1 MADIVLTADRTLMSN
16 YRCKEFL
23 GFATS
28 VPPNVVPDWF
38 FERLFFPYVR
48 ERDGLPV
55 EAPYGLRKVEA
66 KLLEGGF
73 DVITVRPDRLGRWLD
88 GAKVLGV
95 HAMDPFGVGP
105 SSSTFSR
112 ILKSGEPYLV
122 KHFKAVFQSPAV
134 KRAKAR
140 GLRILVGGPGAWQ
153 FRYWPEAQD
162 ELGID
167 CVIEGEAENIL
178 MDLFRA
184 ALEGEELPRFFE
196 VPPSRAPSLEEIPE
210 IRNPSINGLIEIGR
224 GCPRGCAFCSVTL
237 RPLRWYPL
245 EKIDK
250 ELLVNSEGGVD
261 GCILHGEDVLLY
273 GSMGVIPRREKVL
286 ALHKLAKARARGLSW
301 SHASM
306 AAIATDPRLM
316 EELSEII
323 IDENQRWWGAEIG
336 IETGSPELAMRVMP
350 AKAKPFRPEKWPE
363 IVKLAAGIMS
373 DCGLVPACT
382 LITGLPQETDED
394 VIKSIELI
402 EDLKWFKSLIVPLFF
417 VPMGRL
423 RDGDWF
429 RAEQLTPLQIE
440 LLLKCLQHDLKWAKA
455 FMDEYL
461 GGKWYRPILKLLYWA
476 LIWAVERRARKEG
489 ILEARLGIGQGI
501 KPSISARVSRRP

>member
-16 YRCKEFL
+16 YRGKEFL
-23 GFATS
+23 GFAST

-48 ERDGLPV
+48 ERGGLPL
-55 EAPYGLRKVEA
+55 EAPYGLRKIEA

-73 DVITVRPDRLGRWLD
+73 DVVTVRPDRLKRWLR
-88 GAKVLGV
+88 GARALGV

-112 ILKSGEPYLV
+112 LLKSGEPYLV
-122 KHFKAVFQSPAV
+122 KHFKAIFQSPEV
-134 KRAKAR
+134 RRAKAD
-140 GLRILVGGPGAWQ
+140 GLRIIVGGPGAWQ
-153 FRYWPEAQD
+153 FRYWPEAQE

-167 CVIEGEAENIL
+167 CVIDGEAEL
-178 MDLFRA
+178 VLVDLFRRA
-184 ALEGEELPRFFE
+184 IEGGELPRFLE
-196 VPPSRAPSLEEIPE
+196 VPPSMAPSLDDIPE

-245 EKIDK
+245 EKIDR
-250 ELLVNSEGGVD
+250 ELRVNSEGGVD

-273 GSMGVIPRREKVL
+273 GARGVIPEGDKVL
-286 ALHKLAKARARGLSW
+286 ALHRLAKSRARGLGW

-306 AAIATDPRLM
+306 AAIAAAPKLM

-323 IDENQRWWGAEIG
+323 IDGDQRWWGAEIG
-336 IETGSPELAMRVMP
+336 IETGSPELAAKVMP
-350 AKAKPFRPEKWPE
+350 AKARPFKPEEWPE
-363 IVKLAAGIMS
+363 VVKSAAGIMA

-382 LITGLPQETDED
+382 LITGLPEETEDD
-394 VIKSIELI
+394 VIKTIELI

-423 RDGDWF
+423 KGEDWF
-429 RAEQLTPLQIE
+429 KAEQMTASQIE
-440 LLLKCLQHDLKWAKA
+440 LFLICLRHDLRWAKA
-455 FMDEYL
+455 FMDDYL
-461 GGKWYRPILKLLYWA
+461 KGKPYAPLLKPLYKIV
-476 LIWAVERRARKEG
+476 IWATERRARKEG
-489 ILEARLGIGQGI
+489 ALLKAPGEGVRPPIEATA
-501 KPSISARVSRRP
+501 PRRC

>member
-1 MADIVLTADRTLMSN
+1 MAEIVLTADRTLMSN
-16 YRCKEFL
+16 YRGKEFL

-28 VPPNVVPDWF
+28 LPPSVVPDWF
-38 FERLFFPYVR
+38 FERLFFPYVK
-48 ERDGLPV
+48 ERNGLPM

-66 KLLEGGF
+66 KLLDGGF
-73 DVITVRPDRLGRWLD
+73 DVITVRPDRLGRWID
-88 GAKVLGV
+88 EAKVLGV

-112 ILKSGEPYLV
+112 LLKSGEPYLV
-122 KHFKAVFQSPAV
+122 KHFRAIFQSPAV
-134 KRAKAR
+134 RRAKAK

-167 CVIEGEAENIL
+167 CVIEGEAERVL
-178 MDLFRA
+178 VDLFRS
-184 ALEGEELPRFFE
+184 ALEGGELPRFFE
-196 VPPSRAPSLEEIPE
+196 VPPSMAPSLEEIPE

-250 ELLVNSEGGVD
+250 ELLVNSEGGID

-273 GSMGVIPRREKVL
+273 GSMGVVPNRERVL
-286 ALHKLAKARARGLSW
+286 ALHRLAKARARGLGW

-306 AAIATDPRLM
+306 AAIAADPKLM
-316 EELSEII
+316 AELSDII
-323 IDENQRWWGAEIG
+323 IDEHQRWWGAEIG
-336 IETGSPELAMRVMP
+336 IETGSPELAAKVMP
-350 AKAKPFRPEKWPE
+350 AKAKPFKPEEWPE
-363 IVKLAAGIMS
+363 VVKTAAGIMS

-382 LITGLPQETDED
+382 LITGLPEETDED

-402 EDLKWFKSLIVPLFF
+402 DDLKWFRSLIVPLFF

-423 RDGDWF
+423 KDRDWF

-440 LLLKCLQHDLKWAKA
+440 LLLRCLRHDLRWARA

-461 GGKWYRPILKLLYWA
+461 RGKWYAPLLKQLYRIV
-476 LIWAVERRARKEG
+476 IWATERRARREG
-489 ILEARLGIGQGI
+489 LLEARRGIGMGI
-501 KPSISARVSRRP
+501 RPSTSEPIFQRC